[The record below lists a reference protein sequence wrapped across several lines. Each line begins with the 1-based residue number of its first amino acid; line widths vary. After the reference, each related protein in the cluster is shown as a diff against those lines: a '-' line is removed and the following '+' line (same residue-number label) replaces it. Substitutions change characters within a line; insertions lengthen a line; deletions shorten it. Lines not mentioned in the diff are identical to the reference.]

1 MNTNTQTRFSH
12 RRLVPLFLL
21 VILVALYALAQYGCG
36 NRVSGNHFENKKPV
50 VFFVN
55 VPPESLKVS
64 RNPVINW
71 VGTDA
76 DGQIK
81 YFRYVVIRKDSLD
94 SIATASQF
102 ATQILPSWDSTRW
115 TYVQVTVDD
124 PKTTNVVKMSADL
137 NDPVRRYYP
146 QYVFL
151 QAIDDRGLGSDIV
164 YKLLLRNDNPPVTRI
179 IPTDKGDTLNP
190 YINSVLSGGSITG
203 VQLRWKGDDPI
214 DYPKDPPPFSFQWK
228 LFGPYQFSHSP
239 TDTFT
244 LLKQKF
250 FKRVFLASNGLV
262 YRVGRGEQ
270 IIQIDSSLNANHEL
284 VIDTTIILID
294 TIKNSSALGTFDSMF
309 VIDDPEFTDPA
320 NGWYRLVDS
329 STSADGSGW
338 TTTSSDTFFDVY
350 KLRRGTT
357 TRQEK
362 FVFWARCRD
371 DAYVPDPVP
380 AWLVVDVVDPH
391 YERDVIVFDFSRVTS
406 NVRVNAPWRISNT
419 LDTAK
424 TYWDNAIKK
433 WIADAG
439 MTNVKWSKDTD
450 YVYVN
455 QNSDRIPLLKLL
467 SYKLMILYNDD
478 VKQAG
483 LSDGNGNANA
493 QIGKPIY
500 TGIDAGMKAWLV
512 MRCPVVGSYGYVPGG
527 RNGDNLSIVLD
538 DQYRR
543 YFGVEGM
550 VYSGWAYRAFDAGGT
565 CSYFRQED
573 FIGAL
578 SLDTIKFPNLPIDSA
593 LLHRRY
599 RWTPGVNPVDT
610 CPGPHYGQQFMSWR
624 PDLAALPE
632 VDWSVRAFGTEVLY
646 LYQSK
651 DSTGH
656 PLGALYSFHGA
667 PVAHRLD
674 RGLFRT
680 AHFNF
685 TTLGLDTLKGQVII
699 DSMLNWLYNANMSG
713 TPTDKTYPYPN
724 ALVKLSIENARQNAD
739 AREEFFAKQREWE
752 KAHPALR

>member
-1 MNTNTQTRFSH
+1 
-12 RRLVPLFLL
+12 VPLFLL
-21 VILVALYALAQYGCG
+21 LFLVGLYAVAQYGCSK
-36 NRVSGNHFENKKPV
+36 RVTGTHYENQKPV

-64 RNPVINW
+64 RNPVVNW
-71 VGTDA
+71 IGTDA

-94 SIATASQF
+94 SIYTASDF
-102 ATQILPSWDSTRW
+102 AAHVLPNWDSTLW
-115 TYVQVTVDD
+115 TYVSVTVDD

-137 NDPVRRYYP
+137 DDPVKRYYP

-151 QAIDDRGLGSDIV
+151 QAIDNLGLGSDIV
-164 YKLLLRNDNPPVTRI
+164 YKTLLRNDNPPVTRI
-179 IPTDKGDTLNP
+179 ILGTKGDTLNP
-190 YINSVLSGGSITG
+190 FINSVLPGGAITG
-203 VQLRWKGDDPI
+203 VQMRWKGEDLI

-228 LFGPYQFSHSP
+228 LFGPYQYSHSP

-250 FKRVFLASNGLV
+250 FKRVFLANDGLV
-262 YRVGRGEQ
+262 YRVGRGDT
-270 IIQIDSSLNANHEL
+270 IIQIDSSLDANHQL
-284 VIDTTIILID
+284 VVDTQYILVD
-294 TIKNSSALGTFDSMF
+294 TIKSSGALGTFDSMF
-309 VIDDPEFTDPA
+309 IVNDPEFLDTA
-320 NGWYRLVDS
+320 NHWYRLVDS
-329 STSADGSGW
+329 SSSSDGSGW
-338 TTTSSDTFFDVY
+338 TSASSDTFFDVY
-350 KLRRGTT
+350 KLRRSGAT
-357 TRQEK
+357 QQQK

-371 DAYVPDPVP
+371 DAFVPDPVP
-380 AWLVVDVVDPH
+380 AWVVFDVVDPH
-391 YERDVIVFDFSRVTS
+391 YERDILVLDHSRVS
-406 NVRVNAPWRISNT
+406 QNVRINAPYKVTST

-424 TYWDNAIKK
+424 NYWDMVIRRWIDDSNRGSGADSIKWDK
-433 WIADAG
+433 
-439 MTNVKWSKDTD
+439 NVD
-450 YVYVN
+450 YVYIN
-455 QNSDRIPLLKLL
+455 QMSDKVPLLKLL

-478 VKQAG
+478 TKQSG
-483 LSDGNGNANA
+483 LSDGVGNPSEY
-493 QIGKPIY
+493 IGKPIY
-500 TGIDAGMKAWLV
+500 TGIDAGMNAWLV
-512 MRCPVVGSYGYVPGG
+512 MRCPIVGGYSVVPGG
-527 RNGDNLSIVLD
+527 RNGDDLSIVVD

-550 VYSGWAYRAFDAGGT
+550 VYSGWDYRAFDYGAT

-578 SLDTIKFPNLPIDSA
+578 SLDTTKFPNLPIDSA

-599 RWTPGVNPVDT
+599 RWAPVVNPIDT
-610 CPGPHYGQQFMSWR
+610 CPGTPRYNLPSVVW
-624 PDLAALPE
+624 DSSLAALPE

-685 TTLGLDTLKGQVII
+685 TPLGLDSTKGQVIV
-699 DSMLNWLYNANMSG
+699 DSMLNWLYNPNLGAA
-713 TPTDKTYPYPN
+713 PTAKTYPYPG
-724 ALVKLSIENARQNAD
+724 AQVRISIDNARQNAD
-739 AREEFFAKQREWE
+739 ARDEFFARKHEWE
-752 KAHPALR
+752 KQHSQLR